1 MKPSLHVIS
10 TGNQSLEKWLNITA
24 NIHPYVDF
32 IHIRE
37 KLWDVKKMDAAILGL
52 LNAEVPPRKIILNNR
67 PELTAAYGL
76 GGVHFPENVP
86 IHKSM
91 EDKWLTGC
99 SIHSQENAVKK
110 EMDGADYLFF
120 GHVFETKSKQDTPP
134 RGLKSLTQVVNSVTC
149 PVIAIGGISSQ
160 RVKDCVSHGAKGI
173 AVMSGIYGAVQPI
186 EKAKAYQKA
195 LKEEAL
201 HEENI

>member
-1 MKPSLHVIS
+1 MKPFLHVIS
-10 TGNQSLEKWLNITA
+10 TGNQSLERWLDITA
-24 NIHPYVDF
+24 NVHSYVDF

-37 KLWDVKKMDAAILGL
+37 KLWDEKKMDAAILGL
-52 LNAEVPPRKIILNNR
+52 LNAEVPPHKIILNNR
-67 PELTAAYGL
+67 PELIASYGL

-86 IHKSM
+86 IHKTV

-99 SIHSQENAVKK
+99 SIHSKESAVKK

-120 GHVFETKSKQDTPP
+120 GHVFETNSKQNTLP
-134 RGLKSLTQVVNSVTC
+134 RGLKSLQQVVSSVKC
-149 PVIAIGGISSQ
+149 PVIAIGGITSE

-173 AVMSGIYGAVQPI
+173 AVMSGIYGAAQPI

-201 HEENI
+201 HE